1 MEQKINELTQRIN
14 SLSEMFNVLH
24 QNVQFNITMIITVL
38 AFAVTM
44 AGAALVI
51 LAKFWVNKRVD
62 EELGKIDERIKR
74 IIEDNP
80 QFYWATIKATP
91 INNEIEINGLIGQE
105 NLTLDFPTQIQVQN
119 KWGMDL
125 NFEATINE
133 KGSLVVKLKQ
143 YDPKVD
149 GKEIVV
155 GILWL
160 RKIKQ

>member
-1 MEQKINELTQRIN
+1 MEQKINDLTQRIN
-14 SLSEMFNVLH
+14 SLSELFNVLH
-24 QNVQFNITMIITVL
+24 QNVQFNITLIISVL
-38 AFAVTM
+38 AFAVTVT
-44 AGAALVI
+44 GAALVI

-62 EELGKIDERIKR
+62 EELGKFDERIKR

-91 INNEIEINGLIGQE
+91 IKNEIEINGLIGQE

-119 KWGMDL
+119 QWGMDL

-133 KGSLVVKLKQ
+133 KGNLVVKLKN
-143 YDPKVD
+143 YDPKTD
-149 GKEIVV
+149 GMVISI

-160 RKIKQ
+160 RKRKQ